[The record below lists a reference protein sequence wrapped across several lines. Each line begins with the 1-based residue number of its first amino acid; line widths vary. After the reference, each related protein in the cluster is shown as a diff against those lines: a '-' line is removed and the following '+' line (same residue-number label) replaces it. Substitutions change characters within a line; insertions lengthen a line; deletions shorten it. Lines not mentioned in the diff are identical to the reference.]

1 MKILFGCK
9 APRIPNGKFRLEGGN
24 IVFGFCEFMTRFMWS
39 IVLGVVVEFDR
50 ELYEIKR
57 IIIAKHL
64 RNTSLDFIRFDIL
77 NKVAKW
83 KQ

>member
-1 MKILFGCK
+1 
-9 APRIPNGKFRLEGGN
+9 
-24 IVFGFCEFMTRFMWS
+24 MTRFMWS

-64 RNTSLDFIRFDIL
+64 RNTSLDFIRFNIL